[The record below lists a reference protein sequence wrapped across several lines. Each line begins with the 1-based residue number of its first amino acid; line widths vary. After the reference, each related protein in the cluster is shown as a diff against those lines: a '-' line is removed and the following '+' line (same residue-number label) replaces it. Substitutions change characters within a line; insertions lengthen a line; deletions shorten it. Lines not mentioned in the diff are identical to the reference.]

1 MLVIWSQRIYSEI
14 FISRAIAKSQVRLAI
29 VHCVHT
35 HWIGYYWM
43 CKKANVDPY
52 GMLHTESRQPV
63 LKVHRISN
71 RQHIQRC
78 TKDLALCWKSM
89 KKQQCT
95 AVMYLCIFMSLCY
108 RIKSQSSQDCGGPQS
123 AQRRATGCYVPFFVL
138 FFWKG
143 VGRRRGGGVATINPY
158 NLEYFSVTHTPYAL
172 PTPPPLP
179 VLRTAMAA
187 SNERT

>member
-89 KKQQCT
+89 KKQQRT

-123 AQRRATGCYVPFFVL
+123 AQRRATGSYVPFFVL

-143 VGRRRGGGVATINPY
+143 VGRRGGGG
-158 NLEYFSVTHTPYAL
+158 FSLQLTLTTWSTSPWHTPYAL

-179 VLRTAMAA
+179 VLTTAMAA

>member
-1 MLVIWSQRIYSEI
+1 
-14 FISRAIAKSQVRLAI
+14 
-29 VHCVHT
+29 
-35 HWIGYYWM
+35 
-43 CKKANVDPY
+43 
-52 GMLHTESRQPV
+52 MLHTESRQPV

-78 TKDLALCWKSM
+78 TKDLAICWKSM

-123 AQRRATGCYVPFFVL
+123 AQRRATGSYVPFFVL

-143 VGRRRGGGVATINPY
+143 VGRRGGFATINPY